1 MAAVAFALGSWLS
14 GYFILV
20 TNAVLADGTFQSH
33 VRGLQE
39 FPETTW
45 TDNIELLYSS
55 FRLMITL
62 GTLFITL
69 MAYACFQNWRRR
81 LASCTRPTSDTWW
94 DCGAMPTGWAG

>member
-20 TNAVLADGTFQSH
+20 TNAFLAYGTFQSH

-45 TDNIELLYSS
+45 TDN
-55 FRLMITL
+55 
-62 GTLFITL
+62 
-69 MAYACFQNWRRR
+69 
-81 LASCTRPTSDTWW
+81 TS
-94 DCGAMPTGWAG
+94 